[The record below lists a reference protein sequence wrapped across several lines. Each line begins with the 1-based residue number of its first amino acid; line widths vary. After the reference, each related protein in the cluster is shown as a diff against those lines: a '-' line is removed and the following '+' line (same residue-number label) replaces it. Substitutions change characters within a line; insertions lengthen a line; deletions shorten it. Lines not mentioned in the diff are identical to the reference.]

1 MSSETK
7 LTTEQLLTAAGE
19 SILFTAA
26 RPEIVMERGEGMYL
40 WDTEGKPY
48 LDFVGGWAVT
58 CLGHSP
64 KVIQQTLS
72 TQAGKLVNTSPSY
85 YNKPQLEFARRLTEL
100 SGFDR
105 VFFASSGA
113 EANEGAIK
121 LARRHGVR
129 NLGGAYEIITTQN
142 SFHGRTLATMSATGK
157 KHWES
162 LFSPKVPGFTHVPL
176 NDIEALHAAV
186 NPNTCAIMLELV
198 QGEGGVH
205 CVDQE
210 YASQLRRICD
220 DTGIM
225 LIFDEIQTGL
235 GRTGKLFANE
245 HYGIQPDVMTLG
257 KGIGGGFPLSALLV
271 KESFNIFEPGDQGG
285 TYSGQPLAMAVGLAV
300 VNEIVAKE
308 LSAQAEQQGKYILAH
323 LHQIAEQYGLS
334 RIRGKGLLLA
344 FDLPDEKG
352 HEIVAECL
360 KAGLL
365 INSPNPRSIRLMPA
379 LIVSEKEIDMMFQLL
394 TQVMDQHD
402 LKSSL
407 AQQTL

>member
-1 MSSETK
+1 MMLQNDSNTA
-7 LTTEQLLTAAGE
+7 QLLAAANQSLLSTAV
-19 SILFTAA
+19 
-26 RPEIVMERGEGMYL
+26 RPDIVMERGEGMYL
-40 WDTEGKPY
+40 WDTEGKRY

-64 KVIQQTLS
+64 VVIQQALS
-72 TQAGKLVNTSPSY
+72 NQAATLVNTSPSF

-100 SGFDR
+100 SGFER

-121 LARRHGVR
+121 LARRHGIS
-129 NLGGAYEIITTQN
+129 NLSGAYEIITTQN

-157 KHWES
+157 KQWES
-162 LFSPKVPGFTHVPL
+162 LFSPKVPGFIHVPL
-176 NDIEALHAAV
+176 NDIEALLAAV

-205 CVDQE
+205 AASQE
-210 YASQLRRICD
+210 YVAQLRQICD
-220 DTGIM
+220 ETGIL

-235 GRTGKLFANE
+235 GRTGKLFASE
-245 HYGIQPDVMTLG
+245 HYAIQSDVMTLG

-271 KESFNIFEPGDQGG
+271 KERFNIFEPGDQGG

-308 LSAQAEQQGKYILAH
+308 LPAKAKQQGTYIVNKL
-323 LHQIAEQYGLS
+323 LSIAQQYGLS

-344 FDLPDEKG
+344 FDLPNEQAG
-352 HEIVAECL
+352 EVVAECL
-360 KAGLL
+360 KEGLL
-365 INSPNPRSIRLMPA
+365 INAPNARSIRLMPP
-379 LIVSEKEIDMMFQLL
+379 LIVSKEEIDTMIQLL
-394 TQVMDQHD
+394 GEV
-402 LKSSL
+402 L
-407 AQQTL
+407 AALSHNRCL